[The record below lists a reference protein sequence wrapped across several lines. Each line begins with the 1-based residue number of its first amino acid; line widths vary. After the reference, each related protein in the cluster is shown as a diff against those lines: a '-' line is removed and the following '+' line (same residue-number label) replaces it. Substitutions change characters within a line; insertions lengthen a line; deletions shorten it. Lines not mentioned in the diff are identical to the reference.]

1 MDRTISTTSDTA
13 SCQRSAWR
21 REELCRRKNAVRRF
35 VLPDHVIHFRLG
47 LLMLLG
53 LGIEGTGMCTS
64 LNQGLMNWPAV
75 SGHLERNYNSV
86 YRSFADVEHVDVD
99 QKLSEVRISR
109 QAGGFAF
116 EFWCSG
122 GDLNDIESL
131 LESFHTMLGRNI
143 TQGASFDSDHDP
155 QARSKVVSQVSQNAV
170 QLSGIAGDDIWAM
183 SLTERLQSVKKWQEE
198 IGPAKIADQAIELH
212 RRHQAALQ
220 RLNQVRVDGGVHRYG
235 SQDVIGLTTTA
246 CAKHW
251 PLLSKLELQT
261 VICEEAGEVIEAHSL
276 CTLFPSI
283 KHAIFIGDPLQLRA
297 QVNEPE
303 MNMEKSKSYRL
314 DQSLFERMMFPS
326 LREIEPFPTSQLNIQ
341 RRAHPDI
348 ANIMRATLYPKLKDA
363 KSTRQHPKVAG
374 MAERLFWLDHRHKE
388 ERPHPRSGLPKS
400 FMNTFEV
407 DMIFGLVHYLVHTNE
422 YNFGDIAVLTPYN
435 GQLEALS
442 QRLRGTCSIWLIDKD
457 KEKLRYLQTPDGY
470 ELDEELNEDI
480 DGKITFDM
488 SNMLRLATIDNFQGE
503 EAKIVILST
512 VRSNSERRVGF
523 LKTLNR
529 INVACSRARHGFYI
543 IGNASLMQT
552 VEMWHSIIELMTQ
565 KRKIGMNFEACC
577 SRHPISKHKI
587 SRPEDFATV
596 PPCAIACDAL
606 LPCGHLCKDTCH
618 PHALHARKVCTYP
631 CAKRLDSCGHPCQ
644 KLCGEPCG
652 DCTQD
657 SGSVLLTCGHM
668 YTPTCK
674 EEQEGNKFIC
684 ESELDPVELDCGH
697 SLTRRCGSESEP
709 LVCQETC
716 STILAC
722 GHECSERCVKCHDR
736 GAHSKCSGQCGRLG
750 DCGHMCQHPCHQ
762 GACSPCE
769 ITCERSCEHVKFK
782 YKCSA
787 IPDPCTLPCARV
799 VGCQGICCLPCTR
812 TASNNP
818 CSRILKCGHICPTLE
833 DERCPGMCLQCTT
846 GRLPQYIQV
855 YLPCTHTIDVKTL
868 DRHCGI
874 VDLFEIDD
882 LGMMGKPNS
891 PATDE
896 LSGCPKC
903 GEAVEETRRYSC
915 IKRLR
920 NLSTALDELYVM
932 LGQKLRAFMSS
943 INYTRREL
951 KDDRKGFAQRL
962 KSGPLGGRNNA
973 TLITLR
979 GTKTVEIEKSI
990 RTFKGND
997 ISCPYLQSVY

>member
-1 MDRTISTTSDTA
+1 
-13 SCQRSAWR
+13 
-21 REELCRRKNAVRRF
+21 
-35 VLPDHVIHFRLG
+35 
-47 LLMLLG
+47 
-53 LGIEGTGMCTS
+53 MCTS

-75 SGHLERNYNSV
+75 CGYLERNYSSIF
-86 YRSFADVEHVDVD
+86 RSFADVEHVDAD
-99 QKLSEVRISR
+99 RKLSEVRISR

-131 LESFHTMLGRNI
+131 IESFHTMLGRNI
-143 TQGASFDSDHDP
+143 TPGASFDFDHDP
-155 QARSKVVSQVSQNAV
+155 KAKSKVISQITQNAA
-170 QLSGIAGDDIWAM
+170 QLSGASGSDIWAM
-183 SLTERLQSVKKWQEE
+183 PLPERLASVKKWQEE
-198 IGPAKIADQAIELH
+198 IGPAIIADQAIELH

-220 RLNQVRVDGGVHRYG
+220 RLNKVQIDGGVHRYR
-235 SQDVIGLTTTA
+235 SQDVIGVTTTA
-246 CAKHW
+246 CAKYW

-276 CTLFPSI
+276 CTLFASI

-303 MNMEKSKSYRL
+303 MGMEKSKSYRL
-314 DQSLFERMMFPS
+314 DQSLFERMMVPS
-326 LREIEPFPTSQLNIQ
+326 LQEIKPFPTSQLNIQ

-348 ANIMRATLYPKLKDA
+348 ANIMRATLYPNLKDA

-388 ERPHPRSGLPKS
+388 ERPHPRSGLPNS
-400 FMNTFEV
+400 FLNTYEV

-442 QRLRGTCSIWLIDKD
+442 QRLQGTCSIWLIEKD
-457 KEKLRYLQTPDGY
+457 KEKLRDLQTPDVDG
-470 ELDEELNEDI
+470 LDEGLNEDT

-512 VRSNSERRVGF
+512 VRSNTDRRVGF

-552 VEMWHSIIELMTQ
+552 VEMWRSIIELLTQ
-565 KRKIGMNFEACC
+565 KRKIGANFQACC
-577 SRHPISKHKI
+577 SRHPVSKHKI
-587 SRPEDFATV
+587 SGPEDFATV
-596 PPCAIACDAL
+596 PACAVVCGAI
-606 LPCGHLCKDTCH
+606 LPCGHLCKDKCH

-652 DCTQD
+652 DCTQE
-657 SGSVLLTCGHM
+657 SGSVLLPCGHM
-668 YTPTCK
+668 YIPTCK
-674 EEQEGNKFIC
+674 EVQDGSKNIC
-684 ESELDPVELDCGH
+684 ETELDSVELDCGH
-697 SLTRRCGSESEP
+697 FFTPRCGSESEP

-722 GHECSERCVKCHDR
+722 GHACSDRCIKCRDR

-750 DCGHMCQHPCHQ
+750 DCGHPCQRPCHQ
-762 GACSPCE
+762 GPCPSCE
-769 ITCERSCEHVKFK
+769 VVCERLCEHVKFK
-782 YKCSA
+782 HKCSA

-799 VGCQGICCLPCTR
+799 AGCQGICCLPCTR

-833 DERCPGMCLQCTT
+833 DERCPDMCLQCTT
-846 GRLPQYIQV
+846 GKLPQYLQV
-855 YLPCTHTIDVKTL
+855 YLPCTHTVDVKTL

-882 LGMMGKPNS
+882 LGMIGKPSS
-891 PATDE
+891 PTADE
-896 LSGCPKC
+896 LSGCPMC
-903 GEAVEETRRYSC
+903 GEEVEEIRRYSC
-915 IKRLR
+915 LKRLR

-932 LGQKLRAFMSS
+932 VGQKMRAFMSS
-943 INYTRREL
+943 INHTRYEL
-951 KDDRKGFAQRL
+951 KDDRKTFAQRL
-962 KSGPLGGRNNA
+962 RSGPLGGRNNA
-973 TLITLR
+973 TLIKLR
-979 GTKTVEIEKSI
+979 GSKTVEIEKSI
-990 RTFKGND
+990 ATFKGNEMD
-997 ISCPYLQSVY
+997 CPYL

>member
-1 MDRTISTTSDTA
+1 
-13 SCQRSAWR
+13 
-21 REELCRRKNAVRRF
+21 
-35 VLPDHVIHFRLG
+35 
-47 LLMLLG
+47 
-53 LGIEGTGMCTS
+53 
-64 LNQGLMNWPAV
+64 
-75 SGHLERNYNSV
+75 
-86 YRSFADVEHVDVD
+86 
-99 QKLSEVRISR
+99 
-109 QAGGFAF
+109 
-116 EFWCSG
+116 
-122 GDLNDIESL
+122 
-131 LESFHTMLGRNI
+131 
-143 TQGASFDSDHDP
+143 
-155 QARSKVVSQVSQNAV
+155 
-170 QLSGIAGDDIWAM
+170 
-183 SLTERLQSVKKWQEE
+183 
-198 IGPAKIADQAIELH
+198 
-212 RRHQAALQ
+212 
-220 RLNQVRVDGGVHRYG
+220 
-235 SQDVIGLTTTA
+235 
-246 CAKHW
+246 
-251 PLLSKLELQT
+251 
-261 VICEEAGEVIEAHSL
+261 
-276 CTLFPSI
+276 
-283 KHAIFIGDPLQLRA
+283 
-297 QVNEPE
+297 
-303 MNMEKSKSYRL
+303 
-314 DQSLFERMMFPS
+314 
-326 LREIEPFPTSQLNIQ
+326 
-341 RRAHPDI
+341 
-348 ANIMRATLYPKLKDA
+348 
-363 KSTRQHPKVAG
+363 
-374 MAERLFWLDHRHKE
+374 
-388 ERPHPRSGLPKS
+388 
-400 FMNTFEV
+400 
-407 DMIFGLVHYLVHTNE
+407 MIFGLVHYLVHTNE

-457 KEKLRYLQTPDGY
+457 KEKLRDLQTPDGY

-596 PPCAIACDAL
+596 PPCAIACDAI